1 MKFATLYDEGM
12 KPSEGI
18 IFVEPSMTDQSNYQ
32 ESDINYIVK
41 KYADGRTGITTLD
54 LGADAGVLQ
63 YGDTLLPGDYDTA
76 LDLINAVS
84 DEFYQLPAQ
93 IRAEFNHN
101 PKELINALADPRQRD
116 RLFSLGLFRPV
127 ILKMRTTVLPL
138 KNKMKHNLMNLLKS
152 MKENLWC
159 HEVSIIAS

>member
-1 MKFATLYDEGM
+1 M
-12 KPSEGI
+12 PSEMGFEDPYGERLYSYI
-18 IFVEPSMTDQSNYQ
+18 TFTSGTFPYQ
-32 ESDINYIVK
+32 ESDINCIVK

-116 RLFSLGLFRPV
+116 RLLSLGL
-127 ILKMRTTVLPL
+127 LQQDTVVPSSAGSSQNEDNGTSS
-138 KNKMKHNLMNLLKS
+138 KKQNETQTNES
-152 MKENLWC
+152 T
-159 HEVSIIAS
+159 

>member
-18 IFVEPSMTDQSNYQ
+18 IFTEPSMTDQSQYQ

-54 LGADAGVLQ
+54 LGADSGVLQ

-76 LDLINAVS
+76 LDLINAVNE
-84 DEFYQLPAQ
+84 EFYELPSQ

-101 PKELINALADPRQRD
+101 PKELINALSDPRQKS
-116 RLFSLGLFRPV
+116 RLESLGLLRQD
-127 ILKMRTTVLPL
+127 TVVPSSAGNSQNEDNGTSS
-138 KNKMKHNLMNLLKS
+138 KKQNETQSN
-152 MKENLWC
+152 E
-159 HEVSIIAS
+159 SI

>member
-18 IFVEPSMTDQSNYQ
+18 IFTEPSMTDQSQYQ

-116 RLFSLGLFRPV
+116 RLLSLGLLRQD
-127 ILKMRTTVLPL
+127 TV
-138 KNKMKHNLMNLLKS
+138 
-152 MKENLWC
+152 
-159 HEVSIIAS
+159 VSSSAGDSQNEDNGTSSKKQNETQSNEST

>member
-18 IFVEPSMTDQSNYQ
+18 IFTEPSMTDQSQYQ

-54 LGADAGVLQ
+54 LGADSGVLQ
-63 YGDTLLPGDYDTA
+63 YGDTLLPGDYETA
-76 LDLINAVS
+76 LDLINAVNE
-84 DEFYQLPAQ
+84 EFYELPSQ

-101 PKELINALADPRQRD
+101 PKELINALSDPRQKS
-116 RLFSLGLFRPV
+116 RLESLGLLRQN
-127 ILKMRTTVLPL
+127 TVVG
-138 KNKMKHNLMNLLKS
+138 S
-152 MKENLWC
+152 S
-159 HEVSIIAS
+159 VSSSQNEDNSTSSKKQNETQSNEST

>member
-18 IFVEPSMTDQSNYQ
+18 IFTEPSMTDQSQYQ

-54 LGADAGVLQ
+54 LGADSGVLQ
-63 YGDTLLPGDYDTA
+63 YGDTLLPGDYETA
-76 LDLINAVS
+76 LDLINAVNE
-84 DEFYQLPAQ
+84 EFYELPSQ

-101 PKELINALADPRQRD
+101 PKELINALSDPRQKL
-116 RLFSLGLFRPV
+116 RLQSLGLLRENTSEV
-127 ILKMRTTVLPL
+127 ASVESTRSESSSTSSKKQNETQTNETT
-138 KNKMKHNLMNLLKS
+138 
-152 MKENLWC
+152 
-159 HEVSIIAS
+159 

>member
-12 KPSEGI
+12 KPSPGI
-18 IFVEPSMTDQSNYQ
+18 VFTEPSMTDQSQFQ

-63 YGDTLLPGDYDTA
+63 YGDTLLPGDYETA
-76 LDLINAVS
+76 LDLINAVNE
-84 DEFYQLPAQ
+84 EFYELPSQ

-101 PKELINALADPRQRD
+101 PKELINALADPRQKS
-116 RLFSLGLFRPV
+116 RLESLGLLRENTIEAAPAESTPSGSSSTS
-127 ILKMRTTVLPL
+127 LKKQNETQT
-138 KNKMKHNLMNLLKS
+138 NES
-152 MKENLWC
+152 T
-159 HEVSIIAS
+159 

>member
-18 IFVEPSMTDQSNYQ
+18 IFTEPSMTDQSQFQ

-54 LGADAGVLQ
+54 LGADSGVLQ
-63 YGDTLLPGDYDTA
+63 YGDTLLPGDYETA
-76 LDLINAVS
+76 LDLINAVNE
-84 DEFYQLPAQ
+84 EFYELPSQ

-101 PKELINALADPRQRD
+101 PKELINALADPRQKS
-116 RLFSLGLFRPV
+116 RLQSLGLLPQN
-127 ILKMRTTVLPL
+127 TVAGSSDGSSQ
-138 KNKMKHNLMNLLKS
+138 NEDN
-152 MKENLWC
+152 
-159 HEVSIIAS
+159 SISSKKQNETQSNEST

>member
-18 IFVEPSMTDQSNYQ
+18 IFTEPSMTDQSQYQ

-84 DEFYQLPAQ
+84 DEFYLLPAQ

-116 RLFSLGLFRPV
+116 RLLSLGLLRQDT
-127 ILKMRTTVLPL
+127 I
-138 KNKMKHNLMNLLKS
+138 
-152 MKENLWC
+152 
-159 HEVSIIAS
+159 VSSSVGDSQNEDNSTSSKKQNETQINESI

>member
-18 IFVEPSMTDQSNYQ
+18 IFTESSMADQSQYQ

-116 RLFSLGLFRPV
+116 RLLSLGL
-127 ILKMRTTVLPL
+127 LQQDTVAPSSAGDSRNEDNGTSS
-138 KNKMKHNLMNLLKS
+138 KKQNETQTNKS
-152 MKENLWC
+152 T
-159 HEVSIIAS
+159 

>member
-18 IFVEPSMTDQSNYQ
+18 IFTEPSITDQSQYQ

-84 DEFYQLPAQ
+84 DEFYQLPSQ

-101 PKELINALADPRQRD
+101 PKELIDALADPRQKD
-116 RLFSLGLFRPV
+116 RLLSLGL
-127 ILKMRTTVLPL
+127 LQQDTV
-138 KNKMKHNLMNLLKS
+138 
-152 MKENLWC
+152 
-159 HEVSIIAS
+159 VSSSAGDSRNEDNGTSSKKQNETQTNEST

>member
-12 KPSEGI
+12 KPSPGI
-18 IFVEPSMTDQSNYQ
+18 FFTEPSMTDQSQFQ

-63 YGDTLLPGDYDTA
+63 YGDTLLPGDYETA
-76 LDLINAVS
+76 LDLINAVNE
-84 DEFYQLPAQ
+84 EFYELPSQ

-101 PKELINALADPRQRD
+101 PKELINALADPRQKS
-116 RLFSLGLFRPV
+116 RLESLGLLRENTSEAAPAESTPSGSSSTS
-127 ILKMRTTVLPL
+127 LKKQNETQT
-138 KNKMKHNLMNLLKS
+138 NES
-152 MKENLWC
+152 T
-159 HEVSIIAS
+159 

>member
-1 MKFATLYDEGM
+1 LKFATLYDEGM

-18 IFVEPSMTDQSNYQ
+18 IFTEPSMTDQSQYQ

-116 RLFSLGLFRPV
+116 RLLSLGL
-127 ILKMRTTVLPL
+127 LQQDTV
-138 KNKMKHNLMNLLKS
+138 
-152 MKENLWC
+152 
-159 HEVSIIAS
+159 VSSSAGSSQNEDNGTSSKKQNETQTNEST

>member
-1 MKFATLYDEGM
+1 MKFASLYDEGM

-18 IFVEPSMTDQSNYQ
+18 IFTEPSMTDQSQYQ

-116 RLFSLGLFRPV
+116 RLFALGLLRQD
-127 ILKMRTTVLPL
+127 TVVPSSAGNSQNEDNGTSS
-138 KNKMKHNLMNLLKS
+138 KKQNETQSNES
-152 MKENLWC
+152 T
-159 HEVSIIAS
+159 

>member
-18 IFVEPSMTDQSNYQ
+18 VFTEPSMTDQSQFQ

-63 YGDTLLPGDYDTA
+63 YGDTLLPNDYETA
-76 LDLINAVS
+76 LDLINAVNE
-84 DEFYQLPAQ
+84 EFYELPSQ

-101 PKELINALADPRQRD
+101 PKELINALSDPRQKV
-116 RLFSLGLFRPV
+116 RLQSLGLLR
-127 ILKMRTTVLPL
+127 
-138 KNKMKHNLMNLLKS
+138 
-152 MKENLWC
+152 ENIS
-159 HEVSIIAS
+159 EAASAESTRSENSSTPPEKQNET

>member
-12 KPSEGI
+12 KPSSGI
-18 IFVEPSMTDQSNYQ
+18 VFTEPSMTDQSQFQ

-63 YGDTLLPGDYDTA
+63 YGDTLLPGDYETA
-76 LDLINAVS
+76 LDLINAVNE
-84 DEFYQLPAQ
+84 EFYELPSQ

-101 PKELINALADPRQRD
+101 PKELINALADPRQKA
-116 RLFSLGLFRPV
+116 RLHSLGLLREDTSEAEPAESTRSESSSTS
-127 ILKMRTTVLPL
+127 LKKQNETQT
-138 KNKMKHNLMNLLKS
+138 NES
-152 MKENLWC
+152 T
-159 HEVSIIAS
+159 

>member
-18 IFVEPSMTDQSNYQ
+18 IFTESSMTDQSQYQ

-41 KYADGRTGITTLD
+41 KYADGRTGVTTLD

-116 RLFSLGLFRPV
+116 RLLSLGL
-127 ILKMRTTVLPL
+127 LQQDTVVPSSAGDSRNEDNGTSS
-138 KNKMKHNLMNLLKS
+138 KKQNETQTNES
-152 MKENLWC
+152 T
-159 HEVSIIAS
+159 

>member
-18 IFVEPSMTDQSNYQ
+18 VFTEPSMTDQSQFQ

-63 YGDTLLPGDYDTA
+63 YGDTLLPGDYETA
-76 LDLINAVS
+76 LDLINAVNE
-84 DEFYQLPAQ
+84 EFYELPSR

-101 PKELINALADPRQRD
+101 PKELINALADPRQKS
-116 RLFSLGLFRPV
+116 RLDSLGLLRQDIVDSSATKNPQNEDNG
-127 ILKMRTTVLPL
+127 ISSKKQNETQTNETT
-138 KNKMKHNLMNLLKS
+138 
-152 MKENLWC
+152 
-159 HEVSIIAS
+159 